1 MIRSQHGFSL
11 LEVLVA
17 FSITAATLGMLYQVY
32 AKGST
37 AVSLAEDYA
46 EAQVLA
52 ESQLAGVSVSETMP
66 GFEVQG
72 TYRDKYHWEMRI
84 GGYGGDGREGD
95 TLPSYS
101 LAQVEVN
108 VSWRSRDRL
117 HRVELQTLKPVVGF
131 STLSR

>member
-52 ESQLAGVSVSETMP
+52 ESQLAGVSASEAMP
-66 GFEVQG
+66 SLEVQG
-72 TYRDKYHWEMRI
+72 TYRDKYDWEMRI
-84 GGYGGDGREGD
+84 EGYGGDNQESAPQ
-95 TLPSYS
+95 PSYS
-101 LAQVEVN
+101 LALVEVN
-108 VSWRSRDRL
+108 VSWHNRGRL
-117 HRVELQTLKPVVGF
+117 HRVDLQTLKPVVRS
-131 STLSR
+131 STDDK